1 MFEKYEEFVAF
12 SPPWVDFTQ
21 ILKEKQN
28 GPNKYLDVLTITL
41 MEEQKQQLK
50 ISILSCCVFQETKH
64 HEWLYTLQNIQW

>member
-1 MFEKYEEFVAF
+1 MSEKYEEFGAF

-28 GPNKYLDVLTITL
+28 APNKYLDLFTITL

-50 ISILSCCVFQETKH
+50 ISILSFSKTASI
-64 HEWLYTLQNIQW
+64 QNRLKKGDLL

>member
-1 MFEKYEEFVAF
+1 MRRDFKKYGEFATF

-21 ILKEKQN
+21 ILEEKHD

-50 ISILSCCVFQETKH
+50 MPFLSFCIFQEMKR
-64 HEWLYTLQNIQW
+64 HE

>member
-1 MFEKYEEFVAF
+1 MF

-21 ILKEKQN
+21 ILEEKQD

-50 ISILSCCVFQETKH
+50 MPFLSFCIFQEMKR
-64 HEWLYTLQNIQW
+64 HE